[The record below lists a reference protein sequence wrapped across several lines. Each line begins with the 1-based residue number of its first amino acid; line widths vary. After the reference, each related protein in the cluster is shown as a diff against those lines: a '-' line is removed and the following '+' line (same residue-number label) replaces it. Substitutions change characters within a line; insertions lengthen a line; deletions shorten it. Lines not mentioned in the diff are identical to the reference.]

1 MCRLLKMKFK
11 HIIGTIFLILA
22 YMSVINKTVILY
34 YLPNPELNIIFHDF
48 RQNAI
53 IFEIIFTLMVFST
66 IPLFY
71 FIRSESRK
79 KLKKVPILTIFLLS
93 AFYPI
98 FAFVNNYFTGNILIS
113 TIFLVSG
120 ILFTLI
126 VFKLEYY

>member
-1 MCRLLKMKFK
+1 MKFK
-11 HIIGTIFLILA
+11 HIMGTIFLILV
-22 YMSVINKTVILY
+22 YMSVINKTIILY
-34 YLPNPELNIIFHDF
+34 YFPNPELNIIFYDF

-53 IFEIIFTLMVFST
+53 IFEIIFTLMVFSA

-71 FIRSESRK
+71 FIRNESRK